1 MEKEIAFAKA
11 LQGLKELAKEQG
23 NIVSKEQVE
32 TAFPEMNLDANQLE
46 MIYDYLKSNK
56 IGVDEQISLDDYLT
70 SEEKDY
76 LEFYLEEINALEEV
90 TFGEKEAIE
99 LSAMAGDETAKAK
112 LIEIYLP
119 KVVEIAKLYAGQGV
133 FLEDLIGEGNIALT
147 MGVSMLGC
155 LEHAK
160 EVEGM
165 LGKMMMDAMEAY
177 ITENVE
183 NKESDAKIVE
193 RVNEVADKVAELS
206 ELLQRKVTI
215 EEIEKE
221 TGFSREEIEEVIRIS
236 GGKFENVQGE
246 EDASW

>member
-1 MEKEIAFAKA
+1 MEKEIVFAKA

-23 NIVSKEQVE
+23 NIVSREQVE
-32 TAFPEMNLDANQLE
+32 TAFSDMNLDEAQLS
-46 MIYDYLKSNK
+46 MIYDYLKTNK
-56 IGVDEQISLDDYLT
+56 IGVDEQVNADDYLT

-76 LEFYLEEINALEEV
+76 LEFYLEELNELEEV
-90 TFGEKEAIE
+90 TAGEKEAIE

-112 LIEIYLP
+112 LIEVYLP

-147 MGVSMLGC
+147 MGASMLGC

-183 NKESDAKIVE
+183 HKESDAKIVE
-193 RVNEVADKVAELS
+193 RVNEVADKAAELS

-215 EEIEKE
+215 EELEKE
-221 TGFSREEIEEVIRIS
+221 TGFAREEIEEVLRIS

>member
-23 NIVSKEQVE
+23 NIVSKEQVG

-56 IGVDEQISLDDYLT
+56 IGVDEQVSLDDYLT

-90 TFGEKEAIE
+90 TSGEKEAIE